1 MKNKFLY
8 FLSIIYINIYCIISK
23 SIINCEIANINGNP
37 ILISDIYEINNFLEQ
52 SNSQKMDKVDILDK
66 LITNKILKEYC
77 EKNFNKNEIK
87 MQLEMQMKLVKKA
100 IEDHTLKILNDYF
113 QNDRE
118 AFFRES
124 GLSVNDFIATNI
136 KTQREQI
143 YISLAMQ
150 KLINNNNL
158 DFSPKKINE
167 YIHNKAQKDIST
179 HEELYE
185 VCELVVDNI
194 IQKEKTDL
202 VKKIYEEILKNK
214 DKFESIISKYSD
226 KDINFGEIDILE
238 EKLPFNF
245 ALLNLKNNEISEIID
260 TANAFYI
267 IKYINRKGTKY
278 EVVGLTILKDNYSN
292 DANIVEYLKNIK
304 SEIENK
310 KISWIDAVLKYST
323 NKKNKN
329 YAGVILNSNKTELIN
344 KDYLSTEE
352 YNNISKMKEGEIS
365 EPIKSFNF
373 NGETV
378 FKLLLLKKKY
388 PITTD
393 KREYDFSQIVKQY
406 NKEIT
411 TKKIQNIKKNILK
424 NSKIVLDEE
433 FEICKQWNEKYN
445 NNKL

>member
-1 MKNKFLY
+1 M
-8 FLSIIYINIYCIISK
+8 
-23 SIINCEIANINGNP
+23 
-37 ILISDIYEINNFLEQ
+37 
-52 SNSQKMDKVDILDK
+52 
-66 LITNKILKEYC
+66 
-77 EKNFNKNEIK
+77 
-87 MQLEMQMKLVKKA
+87 
-100 IEDHTLKILNDYF
+100 
-113 QNDRE
+113 
-118 AFFRES
+118 
-124 GLSVNDFIATNI
+124 
-136 KTQREQI
+136 
-143 YISLAMQ
+143 
-150 KLINNNNL
+150 
-158 DFSPKKINE
+158 
-167 YIHNKAQKDIST
+167 
-179 HEELYE
+179 
-185 VCELVVDNI
+185 
-194 IQKEKTDL
+194 
-202 VKKIYEEILKNK
+202 
-214 DKFESIISKYSD
+214 
-226 KDINFGEIDILE
+226 
-238 EKLPFNF
+238 
-245 ALLNLKNNEISEIID
+245 LNLKNNEISEIID

-393 KREYDFSQIVKQY
+393 KREYDFSQIVNQY

>member
-1 MKNKFLY
+1 M
-8 FLSIIYINIYCIISK
+8 
-23 SIINCEIANINGNP
+23 
-37 ILISDIYEINNFLEQ
+37 
-52 SNSQKMDKVDILDK
+52 
-66 LITNKILKEYC
+66 
-77 EKNFNKNEIK
+77 
-87 MQLEMQMKLVKKA
+87 
-100 IEDHTLKILNDYF
+100 
-113 QNDRE
+113 
-118 AFFRES
+118 
-124 GLSVNDFIATNI
+124 
-136 KTQREQI
+136 
-143 YISLAMQ
+143 
-150 KLINNNNL
+150 
-158 DFSPKKINE
+158 
-167 YIHNKAQKDIST
+167 
-179 HEELYE
+179 
-185 VCELVVDNI
+185 
-194 IQKEKTDL
+194 
-202 VKKIYEEILKNK
+202 
-214 DKFESIISKYSD
+214 
-226 KDINFGEIDILE
+226 
-238 EKLPFNF
+238 
-245 ALLNLKNNEISEIID
+245 LNLKKNEISEIID

-393 KREYDFSQIVKQY
+393 KREYDFSQIVNQY

-424 NSKIVLDEE
+424 NSKIVLDKE

>member
-1 MKNKFLY
+1 
-8 FLSIIYINIYCIISK
+8 
-23 SIINCEIANINGNP
+23 
-37 ILISDIYEINNFLEQ
+37 
-52 SNSQKMDKVDILDK
+52 
-66 LITNKILKEYC
+66 
-77 EKNFNKNEIK
+77 
-87 MQLEMQMKLVKKA
+87 
-100 IEDHTLKILNDYF
+100 
-113 QNDRE
+113 
-118 AFFRES
+118 
-124 GLSVNDFIATNI
+124 
-136 KTQREQI
+136 
-143 YISLAMQ
+143 MQ

-179 HEELYE
+179 PEELYE

-194 IQKEKTDL
+194 IQQEKTDL

-245 ALLNLKNNEISEIID
+245 ALLNLKKNEISEIID

-378 FKLLLLKKKY
+378 FKLLLLKKK
-388 PITTD
+388 
-393 KREYDFSQIVKQY
+393 
-406 NKEIT
+406 
-411 TKKIQNIKKNILK
+411 
-424 NSKIVLDEE
+424 
-433 FEICKQWNEKYN
+433 N
-445 NNKL
+445 NR

>member
-8 FLSIIYINIYCIISK
+8 SLAIIYINIYCIISK

-87 MQLEMQMKLVKKA
+87 MQIEMQMKFVKKA

-179 HEELYE
+179 PEELYE

-194 IQKEKTDL
+194 IQQEKTDL

-245 ALLNLKNNEISEIID
+245 ALLNLKKNEISEIID
-260 TANAFYI
+260 TANEFYI

-352 YNNISKMKEGEIS
+352 YNNISKMKVDYLMEYAKDIQLLSDGLSLRKVRSRTGRAI
-365 EPIKSFNF
+365 N
-373 NGETV
+373 TLR
-378 FKLLLLKKKY
+378 KLRRKK
-388 PITTD
+388 
-393 KREYDFSQIVKQY
+393 
-406 NKEIT
+406 
-411 TKKIQNIKKNILK
+411 
-424 NSKIVLDEE
+424 
-433 FEICKQWNEKYN
+433 
-445 NNKL
+445 

>member
-8 FLSIIYINIYCIISK
+8 SLAIIYINIYCIISK

-87 MQLEMQMKLVKKA
+87 MQIEMQMKFVKKA

-179 HEELYE
+179 PEELYE

-194 IQKEKTDL
+194 IQQEKTDL

-245 ALLNLKNNEISEIID
+245 ALLNLKKNEISEIID
-260 TANAFYI
+260 TANEFYI

-393 KREYDFSQIVKQY
+393 KREYDFSQIVNQY

-424 NSKIVLDEE
+424 NSKIVLDKE
-433 FEICKQWNEKYN
+433 FEICKQWNKKYN

>member
-310 KISWIDAVLKYST
+310 KISWIDALLKYST
-323 NKKNKN
+323 NK
-329 YAGVILNSNKTELIN
+329 
-344 KDYLSTEE
+344 
-352 YNNISKMKEGEIS
+352 
-365 EPIKSFNF
+365 
-373 NGETV
+373 
-378 FKLLLLKKKY
+378 
-388 PITTD
+388 
-393 KREYDFSQIVKQY
+393 
-406 NKEIT
+406 
-411 TKKIQNIKKNILK
+411 
-424 NSKIVLDEE
+424 
-433 FEICKQWNEKYN
+433 
-445 NNKL
+445 